1 MSKGGLSLGSLGF
14 KEGAAVSR
22 IAVALA
28 RSVTNAIIDD
38 LAKELGFKPLQ
49 ASNKTKKIQL
59 MLGELLADARSRPTA
74 TKAVHSLTMEAH
86 HRTVAGNAA
95 MSAADADSIVA
106 DMRVLQLPVGDLAQ
120 PGWRVGLKGIASA
133 NPATPVQVSTSPAV
147 ASTRPQRH
155 EGALSYIVQLAA
167 DGSRPQHRGCEL
179 EKVLFEV
186 LLREALQP
194 TCNIVN
200 PGEQIDLAF
209 VLDGQHYL
217 VECKWEKGASG
228 LPHVAAF
235 ATKVARKAEGTFGV
249 LLSMTGFVGNIN
261 DTATR
266 GTRLNCVGMGSTEL
280 MAVLEGRRTFGDVV
294 RRARAQASTRATF
307 HAT

>member
-1 MSKGGLSLGSLGF
+1 VGNLGF
-14 KEGAAVSR
+14 KEGAAVNR

-28 RSVTNAIIDD
+28 PSVTNGIIDG
-38 LAKELGFKPLQ
+38 LAKELGFRPLQ

-74 TKAVHSLTMEAH
+74 TKAVHTLTMEAH
-86 HRTVAGNAA
+86 HRTVAGNAS
-95 MSAADADSIVA
+95 MSTADADAIVS

-120 PGWRVGLKGIASA
+120 SGWRAGLKGIA
-133 NPATPVQVSTSPAV
+133 PATPAAPLGATPSPSAAV
-147 ASTRPQRH
+147 TRPQRH
-155 EGALSYIVQLAA
+155 DAALSYIVQLAA
-167 DGSRPQHRGCEL
+167 DASRPQHRGCEL
-179 EKVLFEV
+179 EKVLFAV
-186 LLREALQP
+186 LLREPLQA

-217 VECKWEKGASG
+217 VECKWEKDPAG

-249 LLSMTGFVGNIN
+249 LLSMSGFVANIN

-266 GTRLNCVGMGSTEL
+266 GMRLNCVGVGSAEL
-280 MAVLEGRRTFGDVV
+280 MTVLEGRTTFGDVV

-307 HAT
+307 HAA